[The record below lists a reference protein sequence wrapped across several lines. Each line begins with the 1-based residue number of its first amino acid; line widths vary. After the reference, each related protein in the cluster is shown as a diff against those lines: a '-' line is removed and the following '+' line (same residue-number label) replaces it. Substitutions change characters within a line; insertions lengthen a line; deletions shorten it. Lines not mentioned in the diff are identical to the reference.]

1 MMLNY
6 QKKQNFILS
15 RREFLNL
22 SITGLGVSAINTKV
36 TNLKP
41 NLRFGMITDMHF
53 ADVNSRG
60 NRYYRQSLNK
70 LTEFVQVMKDQEVEF
85 IIELGDFK
93 DEDSPPNENSTL
105 KYLRRIEEEFRRG
118 AKKTFH
124 VLGNHDVDSISKA
137 QFQSE
142 ITNTGI
148 PNEHTFYSFVEKDI
162 QFIVLDANYRSDG
175 KSYDRGNFD
184 WTDSNIPQNQLKWLR
199 HELEKNSLYNI
210 VFVHQLLDGE
220 GSHFINNAS
229 EVRQIL
235 ERSKKVL
242 AVFNGHQHT
251 GRYNIIN
258 DIHYYTLKAV
268 VEGQGTENNAYAI
281 VEISADN
288 NIVINGY
295 RRVKTEVL

>member
-1 MMLNY
+1 MSNY
-6 QKKQNFILS
+6 PTKQNFVLS
-15 RREFLNL
+15 RREYLNF
-22 SITGLGVSAINTKV
+22 SITGLGLSAVKSKAINS
-36 TNLKP
+36 KP
-41 NLRFGMITDMHF
+41 KLRFGMITDIHF
-53 ADVNSRG
+53 ADVDSRG
-60 NRYYRQSLNK
+60 NRYYRESLNK
-70 LTEFVQVMKDQEVEF
+70 LTEFIQVMKGQEIEF
-85 IIELGDFK
+85 LIELGDFK

-105 KYLRRIEEEFRRG
+105 KYLRKIEEEFRKG

-148 PNEHTFYSFVEKDI
+148 PNEYTFYSFIEKDI
-162 QFIVLDANYRSDG
+162 QFIILDANYRSDG

-184 WTDSNIPQNQLKWLR
+184 WTDCNIPKNQLNWLR
-199 HELEKNSLYNI
+199 HELEKNSLHNI

-235 ERSKKVL
+235 EQSKKVL

-251 GRYNIIN
+251 GRYNVIN

-281 VEISADN
+281 VEVLADN
-288 NIVINGY
+288 SIVINGY
-295 RRVKTEVL
+295 RRVKTEAL